1 MKWQQILGK
10 LDVIIPESMRGPVD
24 LSTKQRN
31 YRQLKAL
38 LMAAML
44 TIALVPLLMV
54 AGLSYYYYKDLLV
67 NSEREQLE
75 WQLDGATNSIEHMV
89 ASLKSAIQF
98 TAKGDRYGELLDRGN
113 LKTLLARMQ
122 YHYGFFADLGV
133 IDANGIQQAYIGP
146 YGLSGTDYHNEQWF
160 REVTDGGV
168 HISRVTTGF
177 RKAAHFAVAVR
188 AIDPVTRQLWVLR
201 ATIDA
206 TTLQKFIDT
215 IKTAATD
222 DVFLV
227 DDKGILQTSSRFYG
241 ETLSQFSQEIPAGI
255 RSGILDDG
263 ETVFEAI
270 GLIDDTPWSVVVL
283 KKHYLQQEEW
293 QGFKRKLFFIV
304 FGCMLASIMVIV
316 VLVEKLSDMIRKAD
330 ELQLSMLKEAEHTNK
345 LASIGRLAAG
355 VGHEINNPLA
365 IIDQK
370 TGFIEDLLLMGD
382 EFEHKD
388 MILQNLEGINSSV
401 GRCKV
406 ITHRLLGFAR
416 RGENTLEPL
425 QLNDVLVEVLQ
436 FLENS
441 MVTKRITVDL
451 NKNEEL
457 PRLISDKVQLQ
468 QIFLNIINNAI
479 DAIGEDGVIAINSYE
494 VAGDIRV
501 VIQDD
506 GPGMAKEVV
515 AHIFEPFFTTKEQG
529 KGTGLGLS
537 ITYGLVKKLGGDI
550 VVHSQVGKGTAFTIT
565 LPIMNNQHED
575 ADEPETE

>member
-1 MKWQQILGK
+1 MSIRKILGK
-10 LDVIIPESMRGPVD
+10 LDAFIPDSMRGPVD
-24 LSTKQRN
+24 LGTKERN
-31 YRQLKAL
+31 YRQLKSL

-44 TIALVPLLMV
+44 GIAMVPLLMV
-54 AGLSYYYYKDLLV
+54 AGLSYYYYKDLLQK
-67 NSEREQLE
+67 SEREQLE

-89 ASLKSAIQF
+89 DSLKSAIQF
-98 TAKGDRYGELLDRGN
+98 TTKGDRYGELLDQQN
-113 LKTLLARMQ
+113 LEELLSRMQ

-133 IDANGIQQAYIGP
+133 IDANGIQQAYSGP
-146 YGLSGTDYHNEQWF
+146 YGLTGTDYHNEKWF
-160 REVTDGGV
+160 RDIADGGV

-177 RKAAHFAVAVR
+177 RKAAHFAVAVS
-188 AIDPVTRQLWVLR
+188 AIDPVTRQVWVLR
-201 ATIDA
+201 ATIDSS
-206 TTLQKFIDT
+206 TLQKFIDT

-227 DDKGILQTSSRFYG
+227 DDEGILQTSSRFYG
-241 ETLSQFSQEIPAGI
+241 ETLSRFSQEIPAGI

-263 ETVFEAI
+263 ANVFEAI
-270 GLIDDTPWSVVVL
+270 GIIEDTPWSVVIL

-293 QGFKRKLFFIV
+293 QDFRKKLFLIV
-304 FGCMLASIMVIV
+304 FSCMLAGILVVV
-316 VLVEKLSDMIRKAD
+316 VLVEKLTDMIKKTD
-330 ELQLSMLKEAEHTNK
+330 ELQLTMLKEAEHTNK

-370 TGFIEDLLLMGD
+370 SGLIEDLLLMGED
-382 EFEHKD
+382 FQYKGV
-388 MILQNLEGINSSV
+388 ILKNLEGINTSV
-401 GRCKV
+401 GRCKT

-416 RGENTLEPL
+416 RGDNRLETL
-425 QLNDVLVEVLQ
+425 QVCDVLTEVLQ

-441 MVTKRITVDL
+441 MVKKRITVDL
-451 NKNEEL
+451 QKNEDL
-457 PRLISDKVQLQ
+457 PLLRSDKFQLQ

-479 DAIGEDGVIAINSYE
+479 DAIGEDGLVSINSYV

-506 GPGMAKEVV
+506 GAGMSEEVA

-550 VVHSQVGKGTAFTIT
+550 TVRSQVGKGTAFTIT
-565 LPIMNNQHED
+565 LPINNESV
-575 ADEPETE
+575 

>member
-1 MKWQQILGK
+1 MSIRKILGK
-10 LDVIIPESMRGPVD
+10 LDAFIPDSMRGPVD
-24 LSTKQRN
+24 LGTKERN
-31 YRQLKAL
+31 YRQLKSL

-44 TIALVPLLMV
+44 GIAMVPLLMV
-54 AGLSYYYYKDLLV
+54 AGLSYYYYKDLLQK
-67 NSEREQLE
+67 SEREQLE

-89 ASLKSAIQF
+89 DSLKSAIQF
-98 TAKGDRYGELLDRGN
+98 TTKGDRYGELLDQQN
-113 LKTLLARMQ
+113 LEELLSRMQ

-133 IDANGIQQAYIGP
+133 IDANGIQQAYSGP
-146 YGLSGTDYHNEQWF
+146 YGLTGTDYHNEKWF
-160 REVTDGGV
+160 RDVADGGV

-177 RKAAHFAVAVR
+177 RKAAHFAVAVS
-188 AIDPVTRQLWVLR
+188 AIDPVTRQVWVLR
-201 ATIDA
+201 ATIDSS
-206 TTLQKFIDT
+206 TLQKFIDT

-227 DDKGILQTSSRFYG
+227 DDEGILQTSSRFYG
-241 ETLSQFSQEIPAGI
+241 ETLSRFSQEIPAGI

-263 ETVFEAI
+263 ANVFEAI
-270 GLIDDTPWSVVVL
+270 GIIEDTPWSVVIL

-293 QGFKRKLFFIV
+293 QDFRKKLFLIV
-304 FGCMLASIMVIV
+304 FSCMLAGILVV
-316 VLVEKLSDMIRKAD
+316 FVLVEKLTDMIKKTD
-330 ELQLSMLKEAEHTNK
+330 ELQLTMLKEAEHTNK

-370 TGFIEDLLLMGD
+370 SGLIEDLLLMGED
-382 EFEHKD
+382 FQYKSV
-388 MILQNLEGINSSV
+388 ILKNLEGINTSV
-401 GRCKV
+401 ERCKT

-416 RGENTLEPL
+416 RGDNRLETL
-425 QLNDVLVEVLQ
+425 QVRDVLTEVLQ

-441 MVTKRITVDL
+441 MVKKRITVDL
-451 NKNEEL
+451 QKNEDL
-457 PRLISDKVQLQ
+457 PLLRSDKVQLQ

-479 DAIGEDGVIAINSYE
+479 DAIGEDGLVSINSYV

-506 GPGMAKEVV
+506 GAGMSEEV
-515 AHIFEPFFTTKEQG
+515 AAQIFEPFFTTKEQG

-550 VVHSQVGKGTAFTIT
+550 TVRSQVGKGTAFTIT
-565 LPIMNNQHED
+565 LPINNESV
-575 ADEPETE
+575 

>member
-1 MKWQQILGK
+1 MSIRKILGK
-10 LDVIIPESMRGPVD
+10 LDAFIPDSMRGPVD
-24 LSTKQRN
+24 LGTKERN
-31 YRQLKAL
+31 YRQLKSL

-44 TIALVPLLMV
+44 GIAMVPLLMV
-54 AGLSYYYYKDLLV
+54 AGLSYYYYKDLLQ

-89 ASLKSAIQF
+89 DSLKSAIQF
-98 TAKGDRYGELLDRGN
+98 TTKGDRYGELLDQQN
-113 LKTLLARMQ
+113 LEELLSRMQ

-133 IDANGIQQAYIGP
+133 IDANGIQQAYSGP
-146 YGLSGTDYHNEQWF
+146 YGLTGTDYHNEKWF
-160 REVTDGGV
+160 RDIADGGV

-177 RKAAHFAVAVR
+177 RKAAHFAVAVS
-188 AIDPVTRQLWVLR
+188 AIDPVTRQVWVLR
-201 ATIDA
+201 ATIDSS
-206 TTLQKFIDT
+206 TLQKFIDT

-227 DDKGILQTSSRFYG
+227 DDEGVLQTSSRFYG
-241 ETLSQFSQEIPAGI
+241 ETLSRFSQEIPAGI

-263 ETVFEAI
+263 ANVFEAI
-270 GLIDDTPWSVVVL
+270 GIIEDTPWSVVIL

-293 QGFKRKLFFIV
+293 QDFRKKLFLIV
-304 FGCMLASIMVIV
+304 FSCMLAGILVVV
-316 VLVEKLSDMIRKAD
+316 VLVEKLTDMIKKTD
-330 ELQLSMLKEAEHTNK
+330 ELQLTMLKEAEHTNK

-370 TGFIEDLLLMGD
+370 SGLIEDLLLMGED
-382 EFEHKD
+382 FQYKGV
-388 MILQNLEGINSSV
+388 ILKNLEGINTSV
-401 GRCKV
+401 GRCKT

-416 RGENTLEPL
+416 RGDNRLETL
-425 QLNDVLVEVLQ
+425 QVCDVLTEVLQ

-441 MVTKRITVDL
+441 MVKKRITVDL
-451 NKNEEL
+451 QKNEDL
-457 PRLISDKVQLQ
+457 PLLRSDKFQLQ

-479 DAIGEDGVIAINSYE
+479 DAIGEDGLVSINSYV

-506 GPGMAKEVV
+506 GAGMSEEVA

-550 VVHSQVGKGTAFTIT
+550 TVRSQVGKGTAFTIT
-565 LPIMNNQHED
+565 LPINNESV
-575 ADEPETE
+575 

>member
-1 MKWQQILGK
+1 MTWRKILGK
-10 LDVIIPESMRGPVD
+10 LDELIPESMRGPVD
-24 LSTKQRN
+24 LSTRKRN
-31 YRQLKAL
+31 YRQLRAL

-44 TIALVPLLMV
+44 SIALVPLLTV
-54 AGLSYYYYKDLLV
+54 AILSYHYYKDLLE

-89 ASLKSAIQF
+89 DSLKSVVQF
-98 TAKGDRYGELLDRGN
+98 AAKGDRYRELLDRNN
-113 LKTLLARMQ
+113 LKALLSRMQ

-133 IDANGIQQAYIGP
+133 IDASGIQHGYVGP
-146 YGLSGTDYHNEQWF
+146 YGLSGTDYHNEEWF
-160 REVTDGGV
+160 KEVAAGGV

-177 RKAAHFAVAVR
+177 RKAAHFAVAVS
-188 AIDPVTRQLWVLR
+188 ALDSVARQVWVLR

-206 TTLQKFIDT
+206 STLQNFIDT
-215 IKTAATD
+215 IKTSATD

-227 DDKGILQTSSRFYG
+227 DDQGVLQTSSNFFG
-241 ETLSQFSQEIPAGI
+241 ETLSRFSREVPEGI
-255 RSGILDDG
+255 RSAILDGG
-263 ETVFEAI
+263 ENVFEAI
-270 GLIDDTPWSVVVL
+270 GPIKDTPWSVVIL

-293 QGFKRKLFFIV
+293 QNFKMKLFLIV
-304 FGCMLASIMVIV
+304 FSGMLGAILVVV
-316 VLVEKLSDMIRKAD
+316 VLVEKLTDMIRKTD

-345 LASIGRLAAG
+345 LASVGRLAAG

-370 TGFIEDLLLMGD
+370 SGLIEDLLLMGGNFPD
-382 EFEHKD
+382 KEL
-388 MILQNLEGINSSV
+388 ILKSLEGINTSV
-401 GRCKV
+401 ERCKA

-416 RGENTLEPL
+416 RGDNTLETL
-425 QLNDVLVEVLQ
+425 QVNDVLLEVLQ

-441 MVTKRITVDL
+441 MVSKRITVDL
-451 NKNEEL
+451 QQRKDL
-457 PRLISDKVQLQ
+457 PKLRSDKVQLQ

-479 DAIGEDGVIAINSYE
+479 DAIGEDGLVSINSYL

-506 GPGMAKEVV
+506 GPGIPEEVIP
-515 AHIFEPFFTTKEQG
+515 HIFEPFFTTKKQG

-550 VVHSQVGKGTAFTIT
+550 TVRSQIGKGTAFTIT
-565 LPIMNNQHED
+565 LPITTSQHEE
-575 ADEPETE
+575 ADELKK